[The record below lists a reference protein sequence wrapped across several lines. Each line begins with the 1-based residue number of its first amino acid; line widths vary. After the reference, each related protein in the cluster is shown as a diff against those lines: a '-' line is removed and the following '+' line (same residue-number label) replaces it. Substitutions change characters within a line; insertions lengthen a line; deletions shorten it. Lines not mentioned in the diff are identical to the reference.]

1 MRQFDVAMP
10 SPLDERNLPNLFPD
24 LDSLAVEFSTVACKN
39 LVEEWK
45 QDGLSDEAVQQ
56 NAMAIG
62 LMMPFWRVG
71 YLLELYK
78 RGWLRAIRNCDRS
91 PGGELATLLNQ
102 WHKPEHTMDKQSV
115 RSPIFAPLPLA
126 LHFGYMPTPPSTA
139 RHLPLTYK
147 SALPTLIR
155 TEASS
160 HEDAKPGRCCHDAN
174 NIADGHRL
182 HP

>member
-1 MRQFDVAMP
+1 MRPFDVAMP
-10 SPLDERNLPNLFPD
+10 RPFDARNLPNLFPD

-160 HEDAKPGRCCHDAN
+160 HEDA
-174 NIADGHRL
+174 
-182 HP
+182 